1 MVKTKGISQATQIMI
16 AMVAG
21 SIVGIVLGPPAQGIK
36 FIGDMWLNLL
46 KMVMVPMVLFVVVK
60 AISTMDNPKTLGR
73 IGLKVI
79 IFYACTTSF
88 ATIVGILM
96 GLIFQPGIG
105 FHFEKA
111 TKVFET
117 PKVLTFQSY
126 LSSLFSPNMFASF
139 YNADMMQVLVISI
152 FVGLSVILLKNNA
165 RIPLK
170 EWFANMADL
179 SFSFVELVMKLAPV
193 GVFCIMAAALSAS
206 GLGTFISM
214 GKLLATFY
222 GTCLIQVVLVYLV
235 FLWLTTRIGPL
246 TFLRKSAKVW
256 LTAISTCSSAAV
268 IPVNLKT
275 SDEEFQVSD
284 KISSFSIPFGAQF
297 NQDGGAIL
305 SALVILFSAQAIGVQ
320 FGPMELVRMVLVCTL
335 VSAGTGAIPG
345 GGIVRLMVSS
355 AAFGMPL
362 EIVTLI
368 AGFYRFFDMGT
379 TSMSV
384 IGDLSGTV
392 IIDRWEKRKDVA
404 PATNPARS

>member
-1 MVKTKGISQATQIMI
+1 
-16 AMVAG
+16 
-21 SIVGIVLGPPAQGIK
+21 
-36 FIGDMWLNLL
+36 
-46 KMVMVPMVLFVVVK
+46 
-60 AISTMDNPKTLGR
+60 
-73 IGLKVI
+73 
-79 IFYACTTSF
+79 
-88 ATIVGILM
+88 
-96 GLIFQPGIG
+96 
-105 FHFEKA
+105 
-111 TKVFET
+111 
-117 PKVLTFQSY
+117 LTFQSY
-126 LSSLFSPNMFASF
+126 LLSLFSSNMFASF

-152 FVGLSVILLKNNA
+152 FVGLAVILLKNNA
-165 RIPLK
+165 RMPLK

-179 SFSFVELVMKLAPV
+179 SFSFVEFVMKLAPI

-206 GLGTFISM
+206 GLGTFVSM

-222 GTCLIQVVLVYLV
+222 GTCLIQVLLVYLT

-246 TFLRKSAKVW
+246 TFMRKSARVW

-268 IPVNLKT
+268 IPVNLRT
-275 SDEEFQVSD
+275 CDEEFQVSD

-320 FGPMELVRMVLVCTL
+320 FGLMELAQMVLVCTL

-368 AGFYRFFDMGT
+368 AGFYRLFDMGT

-392 IIDRWEKRKDVA
+392 IIDRWEKQKDVVLEA
-404 PATNPARS
+404 KSARS